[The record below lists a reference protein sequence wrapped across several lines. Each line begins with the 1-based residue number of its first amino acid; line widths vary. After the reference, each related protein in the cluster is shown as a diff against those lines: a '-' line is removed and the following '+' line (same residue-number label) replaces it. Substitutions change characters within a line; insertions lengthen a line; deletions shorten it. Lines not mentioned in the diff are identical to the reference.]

1 MELKGSAKSNRIRS
15 SLKSKKLIAPKVEVI
30 TENVFVPIT
39 KTIFTKKRGD
49 AMQCNFSVP
58 KVEFVKLYRSNNGA
72 TMPLLKKPCSL
83 LTNIISKHKVETS
96 GKRLRSINKSYSFV
110 NDKKVN
116 FSQQPEIKKQQ
127 ILIFPSSISDLPL
140 TSFKRHSPAMDENV
154 IKTSKRKKMDKINE
168 KTRIGSI
175 NRISLNLPRTNGN
188 DKKLKLHNSENVIRR
203 SQNDTTRTRCLSSSS
218 KEKIHLMENNILN
231 NSIMPRNTSNVS
243 ITLSSAI
250 PTATTKREDVEKQ
263 CIFDPYCESV
273 LENIDVAIRGTISN
287 SIINHGEGLKYPIT
301 HIESEAFNQLRC
313 TMFDVST
320 SDNFLKTNGPDTIDT
335 MHSKMLATRNFRHHS
350 RENIGHSILS
360 FLTNNRSQYQDSTN
374 SNNNGRTCKIKYS
387 WQVIG
392 TSSQTSQTLLD
403 NLVKESNLLDDES
416 VCKCSVKY
424 SWQIIGIAT
433 QTSQR
438 DFTVSECR
446 SAISFLS
453 ARTNT
458 ICHPIK
464 EMICDSPPTA
474 TVWRKGKR
482 FIILNNQ
489 YTQTFTHKEC
499 QTVFT
504 ELYKKYQN

>member
-1 MELKGSAKSNRIRS
+1 MC
-15 SLKSKKLIAPKVEVI
+15 
-30 TENVFVPIT
+30 F
-39 KTIFTKKRGD
+39 
-49 AMQCNFSVP
+49 Q
-58 KVEFVKLYRSNNGA
+58 NN
-72 TMPLLKKPCSL
+72 
-83 LTNIISKHKVETS
+83 IVSKHKEVETS
-96 GKRLRSINKSYSFV
+96 GKRLRSINRSYSFV

-154 IKTSKRKKMDKINE
+154 IKASKRKKMDKINE
-168 KTRIGSI
+168 KTRIGGS
-175 NRISLNLPRTNGN
+175 NRISSNLPKTNGN
-188 DKKLKLHNSENVIRR
+188 DKKLKLHKSENVIRR
-203 SQNDTTRTRCLSSSS
+203 SQNDTTRIKCLSSSS

-231 NSIMPRNTSNVS
+231 NSIMSRNTSNVS
-243 ITLSSAI
+243 ITLSSVI

-263 CIFDPYCESV
+263 CIIDPYCETV
-273 LENIDVAIRGTISN
+273 LENIDIAIRGTISN
-287 SIINHGEGLKYPIT
+287 SIIDHGEELKYPIT
-301 HIESEAFNQLRC
+301 HIESEAFNQLQC

-320 SDNFLKTNGPDTIDT
+320 SDNFLKTNGPDTIET
-335 MHSKMLATRNFRHHS
+335 MRSEMLATRNFRHLS

-374 SNNNGRTCKIKYS
+374 SHNNGRMCKIKYS

>member
-39 KTIFTKKRGD
+39 RTIFTKKRGD

-58 KVEFVKLYRSNNGA
+58 KVDFVKLYQCNNGA
-72 TMPLLKKPCSL
+72 TMPLLKKPYSL
-83 LTNIISKHKVETS
+83 LTNIVSKHKEVETS
-96 GKRLRSINKSYSFV
+96 GKRLRSINRSYSFV
-110 NDKKVN
+110 NIKKVN

-127 ILIFPSSISDLPL
+127 ILIFPSSISNLPL
-140 TSFKRHSPAMDENV
+140 TSFKSYSPAMDENA

-168 KTRIGSI
+168 KTRIGGI
-175 NRISLNLPRTNGN
+175 NRISSNLPKTNGN
-188 DKKLKLHNSENVIRR
+188 DKKLKLHESENVIRR
-203 SQNDTTRTRCLSSSS
+203 SQNDTTRTKYLSSSS
-218 KEKIHLMENNILN
+218 KEKIHLMENNIN
-231 NSIMPRNTSNVS
+231 NSIMSRNTSNVS
-243 ITLSSAI
+243 ITLSSTN
-250 PTATTKREDVEKQ
+250 PTATTKREDVKKQ

-287 SIINHGEGLKYPIT
+287 NIIDCGKELKYPIT
-301 HIESEAFNQLRC
+301 HIESEAFNQLQC
-313 TMFDVST
+313 SMFDVST
-320 SDNFLKTNGPDTIDT
+320 SDNFLKMNGPDTIET

-360 FLTNNRSQYQDSTN
+360 FLRNNRSQYQDSTN
-374 SNNNGRTCKIKYS
+374 SHYGHMCKIKYS

-416 VCKCSVKY
+416 VYKCSVKY

>member
-1 MELKGSAKSNRIRS
+1 MCFQTDI
-15 SLKSKKLIAPKVEVI
+15 V
-30 TENVFVPIT
+30 
-39 KTIFTKKRGD
+39 
-49 AMQCNFSVP
+49 
-58 KVEFVKLYRSNNGA
+58 
-72 TMPLLKKPCSL
+72 
-83 LTNIISKHKVETS
+83 SKHKEAETS
-96 GKRLRSINKSYSFV
+96 GKRLRSINRSYSFV

-116 FSQQPEIKKQQ
+116 FSQQREIKKQQ

-140 TSFKRHSPAMDENV
+140 TSFKRHSPAMEENV

-168 KTRIGSI
+168 KTRIGGI
-175 NRISLNLPRTNGN
+175 NRISSNLPKTNVN

-203 SQNDTTRTRCLSSSS
+203 SPNDTTRTKCLSSSS
-218 KEKIHLMENNILN
+218 KEKIHPMENNILN

-243 ITLSSAI
+243 ITSSSAT
-250 PTATTKREDVEKQ
+250 PTATTRRKDVEKQ

-287 SIINHGEGLKYPIT
+287 SIIDHGEELKYPIT

-320 SDNFLKTNGPDTIDT
+320 LDNFLKTNGPDTIEA
-335 MHSKMLATRNFRHHS
+335 MHSKMLATRNFRHRS

-360 FLTNNRSQYQDSTN
+360 SLANNKDSTN
-374 SNNNGRTCKIKYS
+374 SHNNGRMCKIKYS

-392 TSSQTSQTLLD
+392 TGSQTSQTLLD

-504 ELYKKYQN
+504 EFYKKYQN